1 MKFPFNKFTNNLVF
15 FLILSFI
22 IIIFYFFFFRYKE
35 GAWGSSSKSNLVEQS
50 LKQVEQSLKQVE
62 QTQSTNRNSSSTST
76 NPTYSVQTYSS
87 TPTIVPPACNL
98 MTYEQCAENS
108 GFCMWDSL
116 TSGCLNK
123 LDCTNLNQTT
133 CSKQNYCTWNS
144 SINKCSVKT

>member
-15 FLILSFI
+15 FLILCFI
-22 IIIFYFFFFRYKE
+22 IIICYSLFFRYKE
-35 GAWGSSSKSNLVEQS
+35 GAFGISIN
-50 LKQVEQSLKQVE
+50 KQIK
-62 QTQSTNRNSSSTST
+62 QTQSTNSNSSSTST
-76 NPTYSVQTYSS
+76 IPTYSVHTYSS
-87 TPTIVPPACNL
+87 TPTIVPPSCNL

-133 CSKQNYCTWNS
+133 CSKQNYCKWNS

>member
-1 MKFPFNKFTNNLVF
+1 MKIPSNKFTNNLVF

-35 GAWGSSSKSNLVEQS
+35 GAWGSSKS
-50 LKQVEQSLKQVE
+50 KQVE
-62 QTQSTNRNSSSTST
+62 QTQSA
-76 NPTYSVQTYSS
+76 QTYYS
-87 TPTIVPPACNL
+87 TPTIVPPACNV
-98 MTYEQCAENS
+98 MTNDRCSQNS
-108 GFCMWDSL
+108 GFCMWDNI

>member
-22 IIIFYFFFFRYKE
+22 IIIYYFFFFRYKE
-35 GAWGSSSKSNLVEQS
+35 GA
-50 LKQVEQSLKQVE
+50 
-62 QTQSTNRNSSSTST
+62 TST
-76 NPTYSVQTYSS
+76 TIYSVQTYSS

-98 MTYEQCAENS
+98 MTNDRCSQNS

-123 LDCTNLNQTT
+123 FDCTNLNQTT